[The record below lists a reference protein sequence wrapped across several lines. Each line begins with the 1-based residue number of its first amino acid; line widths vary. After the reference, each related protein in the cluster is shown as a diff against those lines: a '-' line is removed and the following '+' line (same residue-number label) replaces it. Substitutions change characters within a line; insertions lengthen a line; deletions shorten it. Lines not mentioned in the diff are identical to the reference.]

1 MWFSLLTLCFSQEL
15 LPVGAGTYRP
25 LYPASPE
32 EGELPV
38 AAFLL
43 ARHPV
48 TVQQFLDF
56 VRENAVYQR
65 GTISPLLADQ
75 GYLAAW
81 KGALE
86 PGLSPQ
92 APVTGVSWFAARA
105 YCEARGE
112 RLPTEAEWEWAAAA
126 SSSKADA
133 TKDPAFVAE
142 ILNWYALPSPAVL
155 PAVGLHPPNFW
166 GIQDLHGLVWEWVED
181 FNSTVVT
188 VDNRSDG
195 DPDRL
200 RFCGG
205 GAASA
210 AAKEDYA
217 AFMRVAFR
225 ASLQATY
232 TTSTLGFRCARSL

>member
-1 MWFSLLTLCFSQEL
+1 M
-15 LPVGAGTYRP
+15 
-25 LYPASPE
+25 
-32 EGELPV
+32 
-38 AAFLL
+38 
-43 ARHPV
+43 
-48 TVQQFLDF
+48 
-56 VRENAVYQR
+56 
-65 GTISPLLADQ
+65 
-75 GYLAAW
+75 
-81 KGALE
+81 
-86 PGLSPQ
+86 
-92 APVTGVSWFAARA
+92 
-105 YCEARGE
+105 
-112 RLPTEAEWEWAAAA
+112 
-126 SSSKADA
+126 
-133 TKDPAFVAE
+133 AE

-200 RFCGG
+200 HFCGG

-232 TTSTLGFRCARSL
+232 TTSTPGFRCARSL